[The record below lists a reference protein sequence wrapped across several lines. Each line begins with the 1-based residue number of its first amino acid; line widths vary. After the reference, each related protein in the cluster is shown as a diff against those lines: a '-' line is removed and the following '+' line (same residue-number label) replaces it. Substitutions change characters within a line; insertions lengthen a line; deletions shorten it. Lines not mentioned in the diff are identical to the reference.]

1 MGVMVS
7 SNATQMLFPAAAS
20 YEAPLSLLARMLEL
34 VLADRKAPP
43 REMTKSRR
51 ARGGEAS

>member
-1 MGVMVS
+1 MVS
-7 SNATQMLFPAAAS
+7 SNATQMLFPAAAAS
-20 YEAPLSLLARMLEL
+20 YEAPLSLLARMLDL
-34 VLADRKAPP
+34 VLASRKAPP